1 MTAPVI
7 VLATDFGLADAYVG
21 MMRGVIAGINP
32 AASVID
38 LTHGIGPQD
47 IRHGAAVL
55 ADAFRY
61 FPPHS
66 IFAAVVD
73 PGVGTERAAILL
85 ETPDARFLAPDNG
98 LLTWCA
104 GSTMPLSGT
113 LELETEA
120 GIRPWRC
127 RRPRAAGC
135 GG

>member
-47 IRHGAAVL
+47 IGHGAAVL

-61 FPPHS
+61 FPPT
-66 IFAAVVD
+66 A
-73 PGVGTERAAILL
+73 
-85 ETPDARFLAPDNG
+85 FL
-98 LLTWCA
+98 
-104 GSTMPLSGT
+104 
-113 LELETEA
+113 
-120 GIRPWRC
+120 RPWSI
-127 RRPRAAGC
+127 PA
-135 GG
+135 